1 MRAGRPH
8 PVAPVMTGMTMC
20 WSREVKEEWCTSEA
34 LAVMRSRQ
42 ITGEFS
48 GNVKL
53 LFKYIIN
60 DGIFSSELL
69 LFLCTVKRMYFLRI
83 ARSL

>member
-1 MRAGRPH
+1 
-8 PVAPVMTGMTMC
+8 MT
-20 WSREVKEEWCTSEA
+20 EECCTSEA
-34 LAVMRSRQ
+34 LAVMKSRQ
-42 ITGEFS
+42 ITDEFS

-53 LFKYIIN
+53 LFKYILN

-69 LFLCTVKRMYFLRI
+69 LFLCTVKRMHFLGI